1 MKSLTLAMIAT
12 FALSFS
18 LPAIAQ
24 AAGLQDEAS
33 LTGDKKR
40 RKGGGHGD
48 EDLRLSLR

>member
-12 FALSFS
+12 FALAFG
-18 LPAIAQ
+18 LPVIAQ
-24 AAGLQDEAS
+24 AAGLDSEVA

-40 RKGGGHGD
+40 KKGGHGD

>member
-12 FALSFS
+12 FALAFT

-24 AAGLQDEAS
+24 AAGLESQIA

-40 RKGGGHGD
+40 KKGGHGD
-48 EDLRLSLR
+48 EDLRLTLR